1 MFSRFSSRKSPVS
14 LTPVKVDGIF
24 ILAAGYGK
32 RLRPLTLC
40 RPKPCIPVLGRSPL
54 ARWAET
60 LKHLK
65 PGHVVL
71 NTHHMPEEVQCEWER
86 VAPAG
91 WRYSFSYEP
100 EILDTAGGLRE
111 GMRRISGSGPIL
123 VINGDVVADP
133 PLNALFEA
141 HRKHDAVCT
150 AWVNPAHP
158 PKTVTWDKHHRV
170 ISFQDSTAGQ
180 AVFCGIYLVERKILN
195 FIPDTGPFPMIPA
208 LEAANKELKVQ
219 AYVHESP
226 DWCDIGSLDRYWH
239 LHTDAALRK
248 QWDGRHS
255 QKNHDGS
262 LAIGANCSIAKG
274 AHLKNALLWDNVEIS
289 SGASLENV
297 IVTDGAVV
305 EGRHANQIITPHGI
319 HPLLG

>member
-1 MFSRFSSRKSPVS
+1 
-14 LTPVKVDGIF
+14 VKLDGIF
-24 ILAAGYGK
+24 ILAAGLGK
-32 RLRPLTLC
+32 RLRPLTLF

-54 ARWAET
+54 ARWAEA

-71 NTHHMPEEVQCEWER
+71 NTHHLPEEVQCEWEH
-86 VAPAG
+86 VAPEG

-123 VINGDVVADP
+123 VINGDVIADP
-133 PLNALFEA
+133 PLEALFQA
-141 HRKHDAVCT
+141 HREHGAVCT

-170 ISFQDSTAGQ
+170 TSFQDSTAGQ
-180 AVFCGIYLVERKILN
+180 AVFCGVYLVEREMLN
-195 FIPDTGPFPMIPA
+195 FIPDTGPYPMIPA

-226 DWCDIGSLDRYWH
+226 HWCDIGSLDRYWR
-239 LHTDAALRK
+239 LHTDTALRR
-248 QWDGRHS
+248 QWGLHGSPKMRDGCLGMGT
-255 QKNHDGS
+255 K
-262 LAIGANCSIAKG
+262 CSVAG
-274 AHLKNALLWDNVEIS
+274 DAHLKNVLLWDNVEIRD
-289 SGASLENV
+289 GVTLENV
-297 IVTDGAVV
+297 IVTDDTVV
-305 EGRHANQIITPHGI
+305 ESSHANQIITRHGI